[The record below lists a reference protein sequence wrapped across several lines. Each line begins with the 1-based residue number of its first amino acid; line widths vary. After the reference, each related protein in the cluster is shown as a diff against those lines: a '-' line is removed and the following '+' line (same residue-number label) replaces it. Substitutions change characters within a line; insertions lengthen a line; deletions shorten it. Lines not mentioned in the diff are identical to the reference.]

1 MYIVVMKR
9 TSKAVAVPAM
19 QVKKVTASQ
28 LRGRLR
34 DRLREVTDNKVLLVH
49 NRRQKE
55 KYVVDKEWL
64 DTLVR
69 ERESVLA
76 TLEILADRELTKRL
90 LALAKT
96 IDRDVRRNRL
106 LTMEEVF
113 A

>member
-1 MYIVVMKR
+1 MRV
-9 TSKAVAVPAM
+9 T
-19 QVKKVTASQ
+19 KVTASQ

-34 DRLREVTDNKVLLVH
+34 DRLREVTDNKVLLVQ

-76 TLEILADRELTKRL
+76 TLEILADRELTERL
-90 LALAKT
+90 LLLAKT
-96 IDRDVRRNRL
+96 IDRDVQRNRL

>member
-1 MYIVVMKR
+1 MKR
-9 TSKAVAVPAM
+9 TSKAITAPAM

-34 DRLREVTDNKVLLVH
+34 DRLREVTDNKVLLVQ

-55 KYVVDKEWL
+55 KYVVDKVWL

-76 TLEILADRELTKRL
+76 TLAILADRELTDRL
-90 LALAKT
+90 LSLAKT
-96 IDRDVRRNRL
+96 IDRDVQRKRL

>member
-1 MYIVVMKR
+1 MRIKR
-9 TSKAVAVPAM
+9 
-19 QVKKVTASQ
+19 VTASQ

>member
-1 MYIVVMKR
+1 
-9 TSKAVAVPAM
+9 M

-34 DRLREVTDNKVLLVH
+34 DRLREVTDNKVLLVQ

-55 KYVVDKEWL
+55 KYVVDKEWF
-64 DTLVR
+64 DTLIR
-69 ERESVLA
+69 ERESVIA
-76 TLEILADRELTKRL
+76 TLEILADRELTERL
-90 LALAKT
+90 LFLAKT
-96 IDRDVRRNRL
+96 IDHDVQHNRL

>member
-1 MYIVVMKR
+1 MRIKR
-9 TSKAVAVPAM
+9 
-19 QVKKVTASQ
+19 VTASQ

-96 IDRDVRRNRL
+96 IDRDVQRNRL
-106 LTMEEVF
+106 LAMEEVF
-113 A
+113 G

>member
-1 MYIVVMKR
+1 
-9 TSKAVAVPAM
+9 M

-34 DRLREVTDNKVLLVH
+34 DRLREVTDNKVLLVQ

-55 KYVVDKEWL
+55 KYVVDKVWL
-64 DTLVR
+64 DTLIR
-69 ERESVLA
+69 ERKSVLA
-76 TLEILADRELTKRL
+76 TLEILADRQLTERL
-90 LALAKT
+90 LSLAKT
-96 IDRDVRRNRL
+96 IDRDVQRNRL

>member
-1 MYIVVMKR
+1 
-9 TSKAVAVPAM
+9 M

-34 DRLREVTDNKVLLVH
+34 DRLREVTDNKVLLVQ

-55 KYVVDKEWL
+55 KYVVDKVWL
-64 DTLVR
+64 DTLIR

-76 TLEILADRELTKRL
+76 TLEILADRQLTERL
-90 LALAKT
+90 LSLAKT
-96 IDRDVRRNRL
+96 IDRDVQRNRL

>member
-1 MYIVVMKR
+1 MKR

-19 QVKKVTASQ
+19 QVTRVTASQ
-28 LRGRLR
+28 LRAHLR
-34 DRLREVTDNKVLLVH
+34 DRLREVTDNKVLLVQ

-76 TLEILADRELTKRL
+76 TLEILADRELTERL

-96 IDRDVRRNRL
+96 IDRDVQRNRL

>member
-1 MYIVVMKR
+1 M
-9 TSKAVAVPAM
+9 
-19 QVKKVTASQ
+19 
-28 LRGRLR
+28 
-34 DRLREVTDNKVLLVH
+34 VH

-106 LTMEEVF
+106 LTLEKVF

>member
-1 MYIVVMKR
+1 MRI
-9 TSKAVAVPAM
+9 
-19 QVKKVTASQ
+19 KKVTASQ

-34 DRLREVTDNKVLLVH
+34 ERLREVTDNKVLLVQ

-64 DTLVR
+64 DTLIR
-69 ERESVLA
+69 ERESVVA
-76 TLEILADRELTKRL
+76 TLEILADRELTERL
-90 LALAKT
+90 LSLAKT
-96 IDRDVRRNRL
+96 IDRDVQCNRL